1 MNFINTT
8 KIPFGIGSNH
18 LNEDGNEGT
27 ADASKENGS
36 STFKWAGNL
45 RR

>member
-8 KIPFGIGSNH
+8 KIPFGIGSS
-18 LNEDGNEGT
+18 LVNEHWNEGP
-27 ADASKENGS
+27 ADASKEKGS
-36 STFKWAGNL
+36 LAFKWAGNL